1 MMKCVKDQHYHQH
14 HHQQKEING
23 GQNHQHQNQHG
34 KLQVVQLIVAM
45 EVING
50 IIMMN
55 SSQVYVDN
63 TDINHTEATADD
75 AGSMFI
81 Y

>member
-1 MMKCVKDQHYHQH
+1 M
-14 HHQQKEING
+14 
-23 GQNHQHQNQHG
+23 
-34 KLQVVQLIVAM
+34 IVAM
-45 EVING
+45 EAING

-55 SSQVYVDN
+55 SSQVCVNN